1 MPDKDFVHLHLHTDY
16 SLLDGAIQ
24 IKNLAR
30 RVTELGMNACAMTD
44 HGNLYGAITFYQTM
58 KESGIKPIIGC
69 ETYLAAGSRKDRVA
83 RAGAG
88 QKTNNHLILLAKD
101 FEGYRNLSRLSSKAF
116 TEGFYYKPRI
126 DKELLAEHSKGLIA
140 LSSCM
145 SGVPSALLAQD
156 RFDDAAKA
164 ALEFQEIMGV
174 GNYYL
179 EIQEHGLEA
188 QARIRKPLVEL
199 SKQTGIPLVAT
210 NDAHYLM
217 PDDARAHDVLLCIGL
232 GKTISDEN
240 RLRYG
245 TSNFYVRSPAE
256 MWEIFGDELPG
267 ALQKTVE
274 IAEMCNLEMP
284 KGASYLPNFPI
295 PESHAG
301 LSANEYFEKTVR
313 DGYRTRKD
321 QVWDREAAAGDLTRS
336 FEEYEKRLWHEME
349 VIKRMGYAGYF
360 LIVWDF
366 VRYAKDH
373 GIPVGPGRGSSAGSL
388 VAYCLGITDIDPLKY
403 NLLFERFLNPERV
416 SMPDIDI
423 DFCVRGRAD
432 VINHVANLYGRE
444 SVCQIVTFG
453 TLASRAAIKDVGR
466 ALEMPYAE
474 VDRISK
480 MIPPPVRGRNVSI
493 EQALQQV
500 PELRQAVETNEQIRD
515 LIDLARRLEG
525 CARHVSVHAAGVVIT
540 PEPLQELI
548 PIAVSAKDE
557 VTTQYEMSDLEKVGV
572 LKMDFLALNTLTII
586 SDCLKSLKQSLSVEI
601 DWAKTPLNDPKTMQL
616 FTEGATE
623 AIFQFESSGMQEI
636 CRKLKPKTIE
646 DLSALNALYRP
657 GPIDGGMVDDFILR
671 HHGKKSVRYIVNE
684 MKEILDSTQG
694 VIVYQEQAMQLSQK
708 LAGYSM
714 AEADSLRKA
723 MGKKNR
729 EEMAQQEQKF
739 ILGAV
744 ARGIKRDKAQ
754 QVFSLMAQFADYG
767 FPKAHSVAY
776 AYLAF
781 QTAYL
786 KAHYPEHFFAA
797 VLSNEIEDT
806 AKVFRYAKEM
816 RGQGIELLPPDVN
829 ESQPGFTPLKG
840 AIRYGLAAIKG
851 IGLTSV
857 NAIIRAREAGPF
869 RSLAD
874 FADRVEEGSVNKRV
888 FEGLVCSGAFDSLR
902 NQADATG
909 LWRARLFAGIDRE
922 LARSARKRR
931 SKALGQDDLFGNDQL
946 PTGEPSGQLPEANAW
961 TISEMLAAEKKALG
975 FYITGHPLDDHAE
988 IIAKVG
994 AVSSAQ
1000 LGSLESGSR
1009 VTAPGMIADL
1019 QVRTTKRGDRFAIF
1033 RLEDQLGSTK
1043 CVLWPEA
1050 FNRNTSL
1057 VRSEA
1062 NILASGK
1069 VEITDEGAVTL
1080 ILEKVI
1086 GLDDAV
1092 QENARELVIRLPA
1105 QDDSEDLYRAVK
1117 ELLEQS
1123 KGEADVFL
1131 ELARQEFT
1139 VRLRA
1144 HPSLKAKGSAA
1155 LDTALRKLGCDV
1167 RWEGHVSTARA
1178 ASASAIT

>member
-24 IKNLAR
+24 IKHLTR
-30 RVTELGMNACAMTD
+30 RATELGMKACAMTD
-44 HGNLYGAITFYQTM
+44 HGNMFGAISFYHAM
-58 KESGIKPIIGC
+58 KDCGIKPIIGC

-126 DKELLAEHSKGLIA
+126 DRELLAEHSKGLIA

-145 SGVPSALLAQD
+145 SGVPSALLAD
-156 RFDDAAKA
+156 ERFDDAAKA
-164 ALEFQEIMGV
+164 ALEFQEIMGA
-174 GNYYL
+174 GNYFL

-199 SKQTGIPLVAT
+199 SKRTGIPLVAT

-217 PDDARAHDVLLCIGL
+217 PDDARAHDVLLCIGS
-232 GKTISDEN
+232 GKTVNDQN

-245 TSNFYVRSPAE
+245 PPNFYVRSAAE
-256 MWEIFGDELPG
+256 MWNIFGDELPE

-274 IAEMCNLEMP
+274 IAEMCDLQLP
-284 KGASYLPNFPI
+284 KGESYLPNYPI
-295 PESHAG
+295 PASDAG
-301 LSANEYFEKTVR
+301 LSADEFFEKTVW
-313 DGYRTRKD
+313 DGYRTRKA
-321 QVWDREAAAGDLTRS
+321 QVWDRETAAGELMHT
-336 FEEYEKRLWHEME
+336 FEEYEKRLWHEMA

-366 VRYAKDH
+366 VRYAKEH

-423 DFCVRGRAD
+423 DFCVRGRAE
-432 VINHVANLYGRE
+432 VINHVAALYGRE

-493 EQALQQV
+493 EQAIQQV
-500 PELRQAVETNEQIRD
+500 PELRQTMEASEQVRD

-586 SDCLKSLKQSLSVEI
+586 SDCLRSIKQSLSIAI
-601 DWAKTPLNDPKTMQL
+601 DWAKVPLNDLKTMQL
-616 FTEGATE
+616 FSEGATD
-623 AIFQFESSGMQEI
+623 AIFQFESSGMQDI
-636 CRKLKPKTIE
+636 CRKLRPRTIE

-671 HHGKKSVRYIVNE
+671 HHGKKSVRYIVPE
-684 MKEILDSTQG
+684 MKEVLDGTQG

-739 ILGAV
+739 ILGSV

-754 QVFSLMAQFADYG
+754 QVFSLMRQFADYG

-786 KAHYPEHFFAA
+786 KAHFPEHFYAA

-806 AKVFRYAKEM
+806 AKVFRYTKEM

-829 ESQPGFTPLKG
+829 ESNLGFTPLRG

-851 IGLTSV
+851 IGLGSV
-857 NAIIRAREAGPF
+857 NAITKARVAGPF
-869 RSLAD
+869 RSLSD
-874 FADRVEEGSVNKRV
+874 FADRLEEGSVNKRV
-888 FEGLVCSGAFDSLR
+888 FEGLVSSGAFDSLR
-902 NQADATG
+902 NETDTTNR
-909 LWRARLFAGIDRE
+909 WRARLFAAIDRE
-922 LARSARKRR
+922 LVRSARKRR
-931 SKALGQDDLFGNDQL
+931 SKALGQDELFGSESL
-946 PTGEPSGQLPEANAW
+946 PISEPTALPEANAW
-961 TISEMLAAEKKALG
+961 TITEMLAAEKKALG
-975 FYITGHPLDDHAE
+975 FYITGHPLDNHAE
-988 IIAKVG
+988 AMAKVG
-994 AVSSAQ
+994 TVSSAQ
-1000 LGSLESGSR
+1000 LSSLESGSR
-1009 VTAPGMIADL
+1009 VTVAGLVTDL
-1019 QVRTTKRGDRFAIF
+1019 QLRTTKRGDRFAIF
-1033 RLEDQLGSTK
+1033 RLEDQTGATK

-1050 FNRNTSL
+1050 FNRNSA
-1057 VRSEA
+1057 VVQSEA
-1062 NILASGK
+1062 TILTGGRA
-1069 VEITDEGAVTL
+1069 EISDEGVVTL
-1080 ILEKVI
+1080 IVEKII
-1086 GLDDAV
+1086 GLGDAI
-1092 QENARELVIRLPA
+1092 QEKARELVIRLPE
-1105 QDDSEDLYRAVK
+1105 QPDSGDLYRAVRD
-1117 ELLEQS
+1117 LLERSQGDS
-1123 KGEADVFL
+1123 EVFI
-1131 ELARQEFT
+1131 ELVTNELMI
-1139 VRLRA
+1139 RLRA
-1144 HPSLKAKGSAA
+1144 HPSLRVKGSAA
-1155 LDTALRKLGCDV
+1155 LDAALQQLGCEV
-1167 RWEGHVSTARA
+1167 RWEGHASVARA
-1178 ASASAIT
+1178 ASATAVV